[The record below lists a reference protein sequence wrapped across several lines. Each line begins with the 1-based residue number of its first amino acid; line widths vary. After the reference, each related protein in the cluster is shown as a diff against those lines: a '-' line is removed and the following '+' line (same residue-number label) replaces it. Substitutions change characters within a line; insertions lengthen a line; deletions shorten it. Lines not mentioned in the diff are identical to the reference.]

1 MVNWENI
8 EEILNVKESEFEKEC
23 EKIAIVDLNARIE
36 KNQATLNTQDL
47 NRPMLTGSEITPI
60 RKKLS
65 GLQHILVSVRDRKE
79 KQRYETNKKAQEKW
93 RDDTL
98 RENLH
103 DLRYAFGTAAD
114 HLMHQTFTME
124 VLDWQKPPST
134 EFEIDA
140 VSGHKIK
147 IDLRKLVTP
156 SLLQMLLAKSF
167 SPIYMVVEQ
176 GGGYDRHG
184 KKLGYFHSGEW
195 DESHGKEIRLGTT
208 LAIMRV

>member
-8 EEILNVKESEFEKEC
+8 EELLKVKEADFEKEC
-23 EKIAIVDLNARIE
+23 EKISIVDLNARIE
-36 KNQATLNTQDL
+36 KNQATLNKQDL

-65 GLQHILVSVRDRKE
+65 NLQHILVSVRDRKE

-103 DLRYAFGTAAD
+103 DLRFAYGMSVD
-114 HLMHQTFTME
+114 HLMHNTFTME
-124 VLDWQKPPST
+124 VLDWQKPQST

-140 VSGHKIK
+140 VSGHKLK
-147 IDLRKLVTP
+147 IDLRKIISP
-156 SLLQMLLAKSF
+156 STLQMLLAKSF
-167 SPIYMVVEQ
+167 SPIYLVVEQ
-176 GGGYDRHG
+176 AGGYDRHG
-184 KKLGYFHSGEW
+184 KKLGYYVSAEW
-195 DESHGKEIRLGTT
+195 DESHGNEIRLGTT
-208 LAIMRV
+208 FAIMRV